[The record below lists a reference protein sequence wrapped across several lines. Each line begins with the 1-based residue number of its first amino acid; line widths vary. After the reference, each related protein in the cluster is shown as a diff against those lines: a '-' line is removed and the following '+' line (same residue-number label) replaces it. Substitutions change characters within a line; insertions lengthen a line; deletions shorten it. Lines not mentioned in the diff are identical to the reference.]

1 MLYVLICE
9 DKPDSEALRKSVR
22 PQHLDHLQGFDVR
35 FAGPMLAD
43 NEETMI
49 GSIIVID
56 AADKSSAESFAASD
70 PYNQAGLFANVTIR
84 PFRQVVPSS

>member
-9 DKPDSEALRKSVR
+9 DKASSEALRKSVR
-22 PQHLDHLQGFDVR
+22 DQHLEYLQGYDVR

-43 NEETMI
+43 DATTMI

-56 AADKSSAESFAASD
+56 VEDQASAQQFAASD
-70 PYNQAGLFANVTIR
+70 PYGMAGLFASVTIR
-84 PFRQVVPSS
+84 PFKQVIP

>member
-22 PQHLDHLQGFDVR
+22 GDHLTYLQNFDVR
-35 FAGPMLAD
+35 FAGPMLGD
-43 NEETMI
+43 DESTMI

-56 AADKSSAESFAASD
+56 AADRDAANAFAASD
-70 PYNQAGLFANVTIR
+70 PYGAAGLFTNVTIR
-84 PFRQVVPSS
+84 AFKQVIPA